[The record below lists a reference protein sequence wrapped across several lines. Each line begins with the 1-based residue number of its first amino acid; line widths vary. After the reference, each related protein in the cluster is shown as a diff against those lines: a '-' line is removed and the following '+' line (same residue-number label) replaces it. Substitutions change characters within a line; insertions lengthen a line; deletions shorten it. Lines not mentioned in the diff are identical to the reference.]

1 MGRRQ
6 EKLPSRKANEITERP
21 LISTAY
27 TIQYILSILP
37 IGFFIIIH
45 KITGYLQSIKCEIGI
60 KGN

>member
-6 EKLPSRKANEITERP
+6 ANEITERP

-27 TIQYILSILP
+27 TIQYILWILP